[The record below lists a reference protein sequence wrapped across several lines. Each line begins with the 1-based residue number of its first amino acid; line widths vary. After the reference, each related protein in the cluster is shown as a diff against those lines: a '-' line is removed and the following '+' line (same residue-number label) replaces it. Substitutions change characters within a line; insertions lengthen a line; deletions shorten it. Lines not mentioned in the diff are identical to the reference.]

1 MKKLALGMILLIGGA
16 LGVRAWRSDAPDPQL
31 LYHRF
36 WIDHEPRAPKEPFQ
50 VLFVNAEFPM
60 GHFATRTMW
69 TGALEFFHYHI
80 VPREAGVIDFLFGH
94 TNERQRVK
102 YTARRCHE
110 RGFDYCLEI
119 AGTTRGVQRYYS
131 KKEWDS
137 ETNEDTFVARLE
149 KQ

>member
-137 ETNEDTFVARLE
+137 ETNEDAFVARLE

>member
-16 LGVRAWRSDAPDPQL
+16 LGVRAWHSDAPDPQL

-36 WIDHEPRAPKEPFQ
+36 WIDHEPRAPKEQFQ

-80 VPREAGVIDFLFGH
+80 VPREPGVIDFLFGH

-110 RGFDYCLEI
+110 RGFDYCLEL

-131 KKEWDS
+131 KKEWDRD
-137 ETNEDTFVARLE
+137 TDEDAFVARLE
-149 KQ
+149 RQ